1 MPNRSR
7 RSFLKSAAAASLA
20 TATSPSF
27 PQANRQRVFIGSN
40 KPDGILAFDW
50 DPAAAAFTSAGVA
63 AKIANVDWIIYS
75 GDRKYLFAAS
85 EVDSFNGKPSGGV
98 ASYTV
103 ANGALQPL
111 SAENSAAKGTCHIA
125 LDHTGRT
132 LLSADYGGGSAASF
146 LVTYGKLSQAVW
158 TEHYTGT
165 GPVTDRQEAAH
176 AHFASYSPDNRFAYI
191 NDLGSD
197 CIHIYSL
204 NAATAELKAA
214 GKYSA
219 KPGSGP
225 RTLHFHPNGSTAY
238 SMNEL
243 SSTVDV
249 LKWNKADGS
258 LAFVTRV
265 NLLPGGPDGK
275 STGCDTVISKDGRNV
290 YFANRGDDF
299 IYAFT
304 ADPKTGVLAP
314 IGRTTSGG
322 KIPRNFALDPTE
334 RWMVVANQNSDL
346 LCVFARDPQTGALAN
361 EGRSYPC
368 PAPMCIL
375 FAYEAIPRMDR
386 TTPEPGR
393 AVSWPDSGL
402 FRIAEG
408 CEDRADDASDD
419 RAKKQKAGHRVE

>member
-1 MPNRSR
+1 LFSQNS
-7 RSFLKSAAAASLA
+7 
-20 TATSPSF
+20 TSK
-27 PQANRQRVFIGSN
+27 AGRQRVFIGSN

-50 DPAAAAFTSAGVA
+50 NPSTAEFASAGVA

-75 GDRKYLFAAS
+75 ADRKYLFAAS
-85 EVDSFNGKPSGGV
+85 EVDNFKGKPAGGV

-103 ANGALQPL
+103 VNGTLQPL
-111 SAENSAAKGTCHIA
+111 SAENSASKGTCHIA

-132 LLSADYGGGSAASF
+132 LISADYGGGSAASF
-146 LVTYGKLSQAVW
+146 LVTDGKLSKAVW
-158 TEHYTGT
+158 TEHYTGK

-214 GKYSA
+214 GRFNS

-238 SMNEL
+238 CMNEL
-243 SSTVDV
+243 NSTVDV

-258 LAFVTRV
+258 LSFVTRIE
-265 NLLPGGPDGK
+265 LLPPGPHGNVTP
-275 STGCDTVISKDGRNV
+275 TGCDTVITRDGRNV
-290 YFANRGDDF
+290 YFANRGVDF
-299 IYAFT
+299 IYSFK
-304 ADPKTGVLAP
+304 ADPKTGALTP
-314 IGRTTSGG
+314 IARTTSGG

-361 EGRSYPC
+361 EGKSFPC
-368 PAPMCIL
+368 PAPMRIL
-375 FAYEAIPRMDR
+375 FP
-386 TTPEPGR
+386 
-393 AVSWPDSGL
+393 
-402 FRIAEG
+402 
-408 CEDRADDASDD
+408 
-419 RAKKQKAGHRVE
+419 